1 METFFRVVEKW
12 TGFRFG
18 RGSNEG
24 SWSPV
29 RIRSEN
35 GFVVC
40 KSGNGVVA
48 RRDDPKKP
56 DRDDEIFRMAE
67 DSRVPAVSFE
77 AVDGGQYLA
86 VVRNGEVSMEA
97 DRSELA
103 LWEVEGFIGGE
114 MKLKNWKNG
123 GYLRIQEDGRV
134 SAEARKA
141 TGGSPV
147 LILHAL
153 GWKSRKPRRCV
164 VLRSAR
170 KPGFIAYRGGKVE
183 FGSRKQLITEQDM
196 LYMDYNPFTCLASF
210 LTGNGRVLKGTSN
223 SDLALGRLGWFK
235 VENANDYHALSCP
248 NGYLSVSSSGELTLS
263 KETTPT
269 DSNMF
274 FITAGPTSP
283 DTSSESAPVST
294 KCQKVRG
301 GVRIV
306 NSSVSVP
313 TRAQL
318 PFEVVKDW
326 ERLYTYTGKIDFS
339 QILDKA
345 KNNKFTVADD
355 DFLIQ
360 LVQKHHFFTF
370 KKLDPMILE
379 AHVDHKLLQVKTVL
393 LESKLLLMYTCDW
406 STEKDPENPKGC
418 LLHLRLE
425 FQPSIPIPGFILDG
439 LISKDTVAVMRELRA
454 ESIRR
459 SKLN

>member
-1 METFFRVVEKW
+1 MEAFFRVFEKW

-18 RGSNEG
+18 GGSNEG

-29 RIRSEN
+29 RIRSGD

-40 KSGNGVVA
+40 KSGNGVIA
-48 RRDDPKKP
+48 RRDDPKKE
-56 DRDDEIFRMAE
+56 RDDEIFRMAE
-67 DSRVPAVSFE
+67 DPRVPAVSFE
-77 AVDGGQYLA
+77 AVDGGQYLT
-86 VVRNGEVSMEA
+86 VVRDGEVSMED

-103 LWEVEGFIGGE
+103 LWEVEGFRGGE
-114 MKLKNWKNG
+114 MKLKSWKNG
-123 GYLRIQEDGRV
+123 RYLRIQEDGKV
-134 SAEARKA
+134 SAEPRKA
-141 TGGSPV
+141 KGGSAV

-164 VLRSAR
+164 VLRSAK
-170 KPGFIAYRGGKVE
+170 KPGFVAYRGGKVE
-183 FGSRKQLITEQDM
+183 YGSRQELITEQDM
-196 LYMDYNPFTCLASF
+196 LYMEYNPFTGLASF
-210 LTGNGRVLKGTSN
+210 LAGNGRVLTGTSN
-223 SDLALGRLGWFK
+223 SDLALGKLGWFK
-235 VENANDYHALSCP
+235 VENVNDYNALSCP
-248 NGYLSVSSSGELTLS
+248 KGYISVSSSGELSLS
-263 KETTPT
+263 KETTPN

-283 DTSSESAPVST
+283 DTSSDRAPVST
-294 KCQKVRG
+294 KCKKVKG

-306 NSSVSVP
+306 DSSVSVP
-313 TRAQL
+313 TRAEL

-326 ERLYTYTGKIDFS
+326 DRLYTYTGKIDFS
-339 QILDKA
+339 QILDKTQ
-345 KNNKFTVADD
+345 NNKYTVADN

-379 AHVDHKLLQVKTVL
+379 AHVDHKLLEVKTVL

-406 STEKDPENPKGC
+406 SAEKDPENPKGSI
-418 LLHLRLE
+418 LHLRLE
-425 FQPSIPIPGFILDG
+425 FKPSIPIPGFILDG
-439 LISKDTVAVMRELRA
+439 LISKDTVAVMRELRT